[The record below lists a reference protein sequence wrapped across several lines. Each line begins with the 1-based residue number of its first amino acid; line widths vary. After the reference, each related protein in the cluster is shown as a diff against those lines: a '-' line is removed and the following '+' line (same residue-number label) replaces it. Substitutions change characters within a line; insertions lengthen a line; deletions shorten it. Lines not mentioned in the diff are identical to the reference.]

1 MQLSCADW
9 KRDTLGEKQYYKA
22 NTQHNSACPYL
33 SFSPEFITLL
43 PQQEGQILTTLKMPQ
58 GNQNIF
64 RNAMIFLTQTNEQE
78 LAAQSLQKSG
88 FIIRIQLGVHA
99 YIIPT
104 ALQKK
109 SIQLTD
115 ISYLKKE
122 GKRKLRVWI
131 KNDGELPMESFLR
144 LELMNT
150 DTDEEI
156 RLEAIP
162 FNSLPGEAYWVVADL
177 PETLKTG
184 KYLISAIADN
194 GPDLSLQE
202 LWADAREHVRHEES
216 RFALALIAT
225 PPQAIEFLTVDHYK
239 NGVTITHPTLTI
251 SGVAGV
257 LWTIQVRAAGNLQN
271 GSFTIPIEGISIGAT
286 SFTGTGINLLTGS
299 TNVAEWIF

>member
-1 MQLSCADW
+1 MLTRYILVCILLLSAVTIGKSQTGMQVSPVRLFFPEREGSTQTALIRVGNPSQQKIVMQLSCADW

-22 NTQHNSACPYL
+22 NSQNNSACPYL

-43 PQQEGQILTTLKMPQ
+43 PQQEGQVLATLKMPQ
-58 GNQNIF
+58 GNQNIL

-122 GKRKLRVWI
+122 DKRRLRVWI

-150 DTDEEI
+150 ETDEEI
-156 RLEAIP
+156 RLEAVP
-162 FNSLPGEAYWVVADL
+162 FNSLPGEAYWVGADL
-177 PETLKTG
+177 PEKLKPG

-194 GPDLSLQE
+194 GPDLSLQVVE
-202 LWADAREHVRHEES
+202 
-216 RFALALIAT
+216 
-225 PPQAIEFLTVDHYK
+225 IEMKID
-239 NGVTITHPTLTI
+239 
-251 SGVAGV
+251 
-257 LWTIQVRAAGNLQN
+257 
-271 GSFTIPIEGISIGAT
+271 
-286 SFTGTGINLLTGS
+286 
-299 TNVAEWIF
+299 